1 MYLIG
6 PGNKA
11 PGKKRLNEKLSCS
24 KNDKVP
30 SIDCTQI
37 KSLPEKKN
45 NNKKTEL
52 IPDTKYLNKVS

>member
-37 KSLPEKKN
+37 KSLPEKKKN
-45 NNKKTEL
+45 QQKNRINSRHKIFE
-52 IPDTKYLNKVS
+52 

>member
-37 KSLPEKKN
+37 KSLPEK
-45 NNKKTEL
+45 NKQQKTQL

>member
-37 KSLPEKKN
+37 KSLPEIK
-45 NNKKTEL
+45 KKTEL
-52 IPDTKYLNKVS
+52 IPNTKYLTKVS

>member
-37 KSLPEKKN
+37 KSLPEIRKKN
-45 NNKKTEL
+45 EF
-52 IPDTKYLNKVS
+52 ISDTKYLNKVS

>member
-1 MYLIG
+1 MTKLSSFGMYFIG

-24 KNDKVP
+24 KNDNVP

-37 KSLPEKKN
+37 KSLPKKN
-45 NNKKTEL
+45 NVN
-52 IPDTKYLNKVS
+52 IYNV

>member
-37 KSLPEKKN
+37 KSLPEKK
-45 NNKKTEL
+45 TT
-52 IPDTKYLNKVS
+52 TKNRIN